1 MSNPTLNDER
11 DEPPKVIV
19 PKAYRRRMLILYFRR
34 YVWWFAA
41 GGVALVATNLMSLEI
56 PARMGQAI
64 ELLRDKLQSPE
75 PAALAQV
82 SDQLAWA
89 SAMIIILAVGAM
101 IARILSRIFIFSAGR
116 FIEFDAR
123 NELYAKLTELDPS
136 YYQQTPTGDVTSRV
150 TNDVSY
156 IRLLYALTFLHVIN
170 TALAYGIAM
179 RKMIILDWALTLW
192 CLAPYPFLILALRAV
207 TTRLFEQTKRVQAQM
222 STLSSRVQE
231 NLSGMTV
238 VKTFNLQ
245 DRERQSFDQLS
256 HEYYRENMKLAIY
269 RGALNALM
277 VIAAGLGTVIVL
289 WVGADLV
296 WQDKMELGQFIE
308 FNGYV
313 VSLAFPTVA
322 MGWVFSVW
330 HRGQAAFDRVLEV
343 LVKESELKEPEQPMT
358 LPQREDRQDRQL
370 GQLSL
375 KEVSFSYP
383 GTQSVALKEI
393 SLQIEPGS
401 KVAIVG
407 KTGSGKSTLARLLS
421 RQYDPSQGHISLDG
435 VDLTQLRLRAL
446 RAELGVVPQD
456 PFLFS
461 MTLEQNLRFGLDGFE
476 HDPSLD
482 RALPTRSLLD
492 PSQTGL
498 SQAERIQQAITIA
511 GLEQDLEAL
520 PKGLE
525 TMVGER
531 GVTLSGGQKQRV
543 TIARALLMDPRVLL
557 LDDALSS
564 VDAQTEAKILDHLE
578 QIMQGR
584 TTILITHRY
593 NALGRM
599 DLVLVMDEGRLVE
612 RGTHEE
618 LLAQGGLYTQMVE
631 QQKLRERLES

>member
-1 MSNPTLNDER
+1 MSNPTQSDER
-11 DEPPKVIV
+11 AQAPV

-34 YVWWFAA
+34 YTWWFAA

-56 PARMGQAI
+56 PARMGGAI
-64 ELLRDKLQSPE
+64 ELLRDKLQSSDV
-75 PAALAQV
+75 ASLATV

-89 SAMIIILAVGAM
+89 SAAIIALAVGAM

-116 FIEFDAR
+116 FIEKDAR

-170 TALAYGIAM
+170 TTLAYGIAM

-207 TTRLFEQTKRVQAQM
+207 TNRLFEQTKRVQAQM

-245 DRERQSFDQLS
+245 RRESESFDKLS

-343 LVKESELKEPEQPMT
+343 LVRESDLKEPEHPRT
-358 LPQREDRQDRQL
+358 LPKRGQGQAQL
-370 GQLSL
+370 GQISL
-375 KEVSFSYP
+375 DAVSFSYP
-383 GTQSVALKEI
+383 GTTNAALKEI
-393 SLQIEPGS
+393 TLEIEPGS

-435 VDLTQLRLRAL
+435 VELTQLGLRAL
-446 RAELGVVPQD
+446 RAELGVVSQD

-461 MTLEQNLRFGLDGFE
+461 MTLEQNLRFGIDGFE
-476 HDPSLD
+476 QDASLE

-492 PSQTGL
+492 PSKEGI

-511 GLEQDLEAL
+511 GLAQDLDAL
-520 PKGLE
+520 PNGLE

-543 TIARALLMDPRVLL
+543 TIARALLMDPRVLI

-578 QIMQGR
+578 EIMQGR

-599 DLVLVMDEGRLVE
+599 DLVLVMDEGQLVE